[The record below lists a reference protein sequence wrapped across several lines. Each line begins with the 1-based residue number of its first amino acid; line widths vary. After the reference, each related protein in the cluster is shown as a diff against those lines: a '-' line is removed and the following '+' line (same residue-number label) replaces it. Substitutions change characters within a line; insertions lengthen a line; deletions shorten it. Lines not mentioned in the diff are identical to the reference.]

1 MVHLLESAQVV
12 LSCPRPGW
20 VCQCGVVDLV
30 FYTSYVSVPYDLLM
44 KYICRA
50 EGLVLRM
57 PERQRLQH
65 VETLD
70 QAERGEW
77 AHRLANSSLYQQERR
92 CNAGGHR
99 CASTVQGLKLSRFR
113 GRRNP
118 TAGKPEKRPPTKEV
132 SGHEN

>member
-99 CASTVQGLKLSRFR
+99 CAVRFR
-113 GRRNP
+113 
-118 TAGKPEKRPPTKEV
+118 V
-132 SGHEN
+132 